1 MNKKK
6 IFILILIFLL
16 IAIVVTFSILYS
28 KNLTVRVFFDEYIFR
43 KNIAQIID
51 IEIVQNN

>member
-1 MNKKK
+1 MARGIRKVGENILAPKRAIIVTDKNK
-6 IFILILIFLL
+6 
-16 IAIVVTFSILYS
+16 SQ
-28 KNLTVRVFFDEYIFR
+28 YIFR